1 MSTRVEQDAGVAVH
15 AVLTTSDTMLTFTEM
30 VICFVLKVLLALDVV
45 GVFFFFFLALALDQ
59 VANSIIIDH

>member
-45 GVFFFFFLALALDQ
+45 GVFFFFLALALDQ